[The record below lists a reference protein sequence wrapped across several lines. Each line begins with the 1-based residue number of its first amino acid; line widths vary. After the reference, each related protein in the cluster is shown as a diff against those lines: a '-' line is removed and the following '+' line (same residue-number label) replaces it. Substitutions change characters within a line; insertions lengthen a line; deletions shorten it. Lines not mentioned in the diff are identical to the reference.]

1 MKKGLDALA
10 RATTVAILMLGACA
24 AQAQTVSQTTK
35 PFEIVEAT
43 IDDIHMAMRAG
54 KLTARQLVQGYL
66 DRINAYDKQGPTINS
81 IITLNP
87 NALAEADRLDAA
99 LRTSGLVGPLHGIA
113 ILVKDEIDTAGMPTT
128 LGTVVFK
135 DYRPPKDAFAIDKLR
150 KAGAIILGKTTLSEF
165 AAGDT
170 YGSIF
175 GVTRNPYDLDR
186 TVGGSSGGS
195 GAALAANFSTVTI
208 GEETVASI
216 RRPGAWNAVVSLRP
230 TPGLVS
236 RTGMWDGYPT
246 VHAQMGPMARTV
258 RDLAKLLDGMV
269 GYDPEDPVTALGVG
283 KVEGS
288 YTRYLDQ
295 GALNGARIGILRES
309 IGNQSDPN
317 APDFKIV
324 DAAFEKNIAEL
335 KAAGATLVDPIVI
348 PNLKKL
354 LATRERNPIE
364 TDAALEL
371 YLARNPS
378 SPYKNRTDIINS
390 PDIEK
395 SFPPPNVTRYKA
407 PSPPFNPA
415 RYVQYV
421 QARDELMIAI
431 AKVMADN
438 KLDAIVHKS
447 VEHEPS
453 LIKNGINPPYVT
465 TRGVHP
471 DGCRCWRSPEPLKD
485 GIDPLNPIILSDD
498 AHAVRRAF
506 EHLSR
511 QIFRPLSFRDI
522 HCGADKLN
530 KITGRVE
537 DWASHYVDELD
548 CAFRKDNSLVQL
560 ITLPFTECFIN
571 NFS

>member
-1 MKKGLDALA
+1 MKRQVLLMVSLMAVALSMLCVGPVQA
-10 RATTVAILMLGACA
+10 QNATVA
-24 AQAQTVSQTTK
+24 
-35 PFEIVEAT
+35 PFQIVEAT
-43 IDDIHMAMRAG
+43 IDDIHMAFRSG
-54 KLTARQLVQGYL
+54 RLTARELVQGYL
-66 DRINAYDKQGPTINS
+66 DRINAYDKQGPNINS
-81 IITLNP
+81 IITINP

-99 LRTSGLVGPLHGIA
+99 LRASGLVGPLHGIP
-113 ILVKDEIDTAGMPTT
+113 ILVKDEIDAAGMPTT

-135 DYRPPKDAFAIDKLR
+135 DYRPPKDAFVIDKLR
-150 KAGAIILGKTTLSEF
+150 KDGAIILGKTTLSEF

-246 VHAQMGPMARTV
+246 QHAQMGPMARTV

-269 GYDPEDPVTALGVG
+269 GYDPEDPLTALGVG

-295 GALNGARIGILRES
+295 DGLNGARIGILRES
-309 IGNQSDPN
+309 IGNQSDAN
-317 APDFKIV
+317 SVDFKIV
-324 DAAFEKNIAEL
+324 DAAFQKNIAEL

-348 PNLKKL
+348 PNVKDL
-354 LATRERNPIE
+354 LATRERDPIE
-364 TDAALEL
+364 SDAALEL
-371 YLARNPS
+371 YLARNPG
-378 SPYKNRTDIINS
+378 SPFKSRTDIINS

-395 SFPPPNVTRYKA
+395 SFPPPNVARYRA

-415 RYVQYV
+415 RYLEYIR
-421 QARDELMIAI
+421 ARGELMIMI

-453 LIKNGINPPYVT
+453 LIKDGVNPPYVT
-465 TRGVHP
+465 TRGVP
-471 DGCRCWRSPEPLKD
+471 TLNTFLIYAASVTVPSGFTSNNLPVGITFFGLPYSEPRLLK
-485 GIDPLNPIILSDD
+485 LAYSYEQ
-498 AHAVRRAF
+498 ATHHRAPPKTTPA
-506 EHLSR
+506 LM
-511 QIFRPLSFRDI
+511 
-522 HCGADKLN
+522 K
-530 KITGRVE
+530 
-537 DWASHYVDELD
+537 
-548 CAFRKDNSLVQL
+548 
-560 ITLPFTECFIN
+560 
-571 NFS
+571 

>member
-1 MKKGLDALA
+1 MKKGMLAMAIAIALSS
-10 RATTVAILMLGACA
+10 TGP
-24 AQAQTVSQTTK
+24 AQAQSPNAA
-35 PFEIVEAT
+35 PFPIVET
-43 IDDIHMAMRAG
+43 SIDDIHTALRSG
-54 KLTARQLVQGYL
+54 RLTARALVQLYL

-99 LRTSGLVGPLHGIA
+99 FRTSGLVGPLHGIT

-135 DYRPPKDAFAIDKLR
+135 DYRPPKDAFVIDKLR

-170 YGSIF
+170 YGSMF

-216 RRPGAWNAVVSLRP
+216 RRPGAWNAVVSMRP

-246 VHAQMGPMARTV
+246 VHAQMCPIARTL

-288 YTRYLDQ
+288 YTKYLDQ
-295 GALNGARIGILRES
+295 GGLNGARIGILRES

-317 APDFKIV
+317 SVDFKIV
-324 DAAFEKNIAEL
+324 DAAFQKNVAEL
-335 KAAGATLVDPIVI
+335 KGAGATLVDPIVI
-348 PNLKKL
+348 PKLKNL

-364 TDAALEL
+364 TEAALEL
-371 YLARNPS
+371 YLARNPG
-378 SPYKNRTDIINS
+378 SPFKTRADIINS

-395 SFPPPNVTRYKA
+395 SFPPPNVARYKA
-407 PSPPFNPA
+407 PSPPLNAA
-415 RYVQYV
+415 RYLEYV
-421 QARDELMIAI
+421 SARDELMITI

-438 KLDAIVHKS
+438 QLDAIVHKS

-453 LIKNGINPPYVT
+453 LIKEGINPPYVT
-465 TRGVHP
+465 TRGVP
-471 DGCRCWRSPEPLKD
+471 TLNTFLVYAASVTVPSGFTSNNLPVGITFFGRPYSEPELLKVAYSYEQATHHRA
-485 GIDPLNPIILSDD
+485 PPHTTPALT
-498 AHAVRRAF
+498 AH
-506 EHLSR
+506 
-511 QIFRPLSFRDI
+511 
-522 HCGADKLN
+522 
-530 KITGRVE
+530 
-537 DWASHYVDELD
+537 
-548 CAFRKDNSLVQL
+548 
-560 ITLPFTECFIN
+560 
-571 NFS
+571 

>member
-1 MKKGLDALA
+1 MKYKLHVITSLLALCVTPA
-10 RATTVAILMLGACA
+10 H
-24 AQAQTVSQTTK
+24 AQNTASA
-35 PFEIVEAT
+35 PFQIVEAT
-43 IDDIHMAMRAG
+43 IDDIHMAFRSG
-54 KLTARQLVQGYL
+54 RLTARQLVQGYL
-66 DRINAYDKQGPTINS
+66 DRINAHDKQGPNINS
-81 IITLNP
+81 IITINP
-87 NALAEADRLDAA
+87 NALPEADKLDAA
-99 LRTSGLVGPLHGIA
+99 FRVSGLVGPLHGVT
-113 ILVKDEIDTAGMPTT
+113 ILVKDEVDTAGMPTT

-135 DYRPPKDAFAIDKLR
+135 DYRPPKDAFVIDKLR

-317 APDFKIV
+317 SADFKIV
-324 DAAFEKNIAEL
+324 DTAFSKNVAEL

-354 LATRERNPIE
+354 LSTRERNPIE
-364 TDAALEL
+364 TEAALEL
-371 YLARNPS
+371 YLARNPG
-378 SPYKNRTDIINS
+378 SPFQTRADIINS

-395 SFPPPNVTRYKA
+395 SFPPPNV
-407 PSPPFNPA
+407 A
-415 RYVQYV
+415 RYRAPLPPLNAARYLEYV
-421 QARDELMIAI
+421 SARDELMIMI

-447 VEHEPS
+447 VEHEPT
-453 LIKNGINPPYVT
+453 LIKDGINPPYVT
-465 TRGVHP
+465 TRGVP
-471 DGCRCWRSPEPLKD
+471 TLNTFLIFAGSVTVPSGFTSNNLPVGITFFGLPYSEPMLLK
-485 GIDPLNPIILSDD
+485 LAYSYEQ
-498 AHAVRRAF
+498 ATH
-506 EHLSR
+506 H
-511 QIFRPLSFRDI
+511 
-522 HCGADKLN
+522 
-530 KITGRVE
+530 RVPPKTTP
-537 DWASHYVDELD
+537 ALT
-548 CAFRKDNSLVQL
+548 K
-560 ITLPFTECFIN
+560 
-571 NFS
+571 